1 MDFKGTTG
9 VYEHIYC
16 YSSKLVR
23 KKERV
28 IYEFRAT
35 FHDLFQFSMTLA
47 ITILFWGNSIQQITL
62 KSPPKC
68 VPFSK
73 SCFVLVCPC
82 FGVCTN

>member
-9 VYEHIYC
+9 VYEHIYR

-35 FHDLFQFSMTLA
+35 FRDLFQFSMTL
-47 ITILFWGNSIQQITL
+47 
-62 KSPPKC
+62 
-68 VPFSK
+68 SK
-73 SCFVLVCPC
+73 AVI
-82 FGVCTN
+82 